1 MTEGVRLAKRL
12 AEQIACSR
20 REAEL
25 YIEGG
30 WVRVDGQ
37 VIEEP
42 QHRVGDEVIEL
53 DPAATLIMQPPVT
66 LLLHKPPGF
75 EAGLGPATT
84 NDARAG
90 PRSSHGSRSRG
101 APSALQL
108 LTPDN
113 RAADDRSGQR
123 LLKRHFSHLEAPV
136 PLPSEASGLVVYTQ
150 DARIARKLLEDADTI
165 EQEVLVEVAGEVT
178 ASALALLGHGLSFNG
193 RALPPVKVS
202 INSQSPTQT
211 RLRFAL
217 KGVRPGQ
224 IPSMLD
230 SVGLKILAMKRLR
243 IGRVPMGQL
252 APGQWRY
259 LPTHERF

>member
-12 AEQIACSR
+12 AEQLGCSR

-30 WVRVDGQ
+30 WVQVDGQ

-42 QHRVGDEVIEL
+42 QHRVDSQTIKL
-53 DPAATLIMQPPVT
+53 DPEATLITQPPIT

-84 NDARAG
+84 GDPRAG

-101 APSALQL
+101 APPALQL
-108 LTPDN
+108 LTRDN
-113 RAADDRSGQR
+113 HAADDRSGQR
-123 LLKRHFSHLEAPV
+123 LLKRHFSHLEAPA

-150 DARIARKLLEDADTI
+150 DARIVRKLLEDADTI
-165 EQEVLVEVAGEVT
+165 EQEVVVEVSGEVT
-178 ASALALLGHGLSFNG
+178 PRALGLLSHGLSFNG
-193 RALPPVKVS
+193 RALPPIKVS

-243 IGRVPMGQL
+243 IGRVSMGQL
-252 APGQWRY
+252 APSQWRY
-259 LPTHERF
+259 LPAHERF